1 MKNIVL
7 LLAFILT
14 TTAFANVN
22 DEVKNLLEVEKQTI
36 HVYHQVVPS
45 VVNVSNIKVADDF
58 FYGRVEMPQGAGTGF
73 VWDNKGHIV
82 TNFHVVQG
90 GDNFIISFYKDQKQY
105 KATVVGV
112 APTKDIA
119 VLKLTEIPSELTPV
133 TPGSSK
139 DLLVGQIAMALGNPF
154 GLDQSLSKGIISAL
168 GRKIDG
174 IGGFKIHDMI
184 QTDAAINQ
192 GNSGG
197 PLLNSK
203 GELIGMNTMIFST
216 SGSSSGLGF
225 AVPVDTIKEIVP
237 QLIEHGKVIRPV
249 LGVNILS
256 DQQKE
261 MYFPKTPGAI
271 LTYVDPALGAGLA
284 GLKGMRRDRFGR
296 NYQGDVIL
304 KINGTNVNTKDDIFQ
319 MLEKFK
325 VGDTIDI
332 EYKRDG
338 KTKTTKVKL
347 SSF

>member
-197 PLLNSK
+197 PLL
-203 GELIGMNTMIFST
+203 
-216 SGSSSGLGF
+216 
-225 AVPVDTIKEIVP
+225 
-237 QLIEHGKVIRPV
+237 
-249 LGVNILS
+249 
-256 DQQKE
+256 
-261 MYFPKTPGAI
+261 
-271 LTYVDPALGAGLA
+271 
-284 GLKGMRRDRFGR
+284 
-296 NYQGDVIL
+296 
-304 KINGTNVNTKDDIFQ
+304 
-319 MLEKFK
+319 
-325 VGDTIDI
+325 
-332 EYKRDG
+332 
-338 KTKTTKVKL
+338 
-347 SSF
+347 